1 MSTLGGFTG
10 IEGSTGGLTGTYWTE
25 TALNPNTAAQPLATV
40 YSGAVYAIQAYG
52 GYSVNQQFDTIHR
65 LKETVIGKFD
75 VTGSVEVL
83 MDVRLFNYKIGIYK
97 DAANLN
103 VKNAGGTPDYYT
115 AATDKLNTDSFTLSA
130 NEFVV
135 DMSNNLHTQNI
146 VSVGIF
152 STIYSDFA
160 QYVST
165 YFGLPAVNTQTEYG
179 FATLFSGETGFNPNN
194 GVFDAAAF
202 AGLLY
207 DGSGANPGYTGVD
220 GSGAS
225 ISTLAGSINIAG
237 ITQLLRNAVDS
248 NPFGNRNP
256 TNGTTASD
264 PYDRANYGVTD
275 GFLADDLFFI
285 PSNGFQITLNLAVD
299 QEAYAAPLNN
309 VGLRYDASFGSA
321 TDSSFNA
328 NSRTADQPITGGTN
342 NSISVST
349 STSSSTLIS
358 RTISAPL
365 LIRLANLSNDATYDS
380 LTSYTMY

>member
-1 MSTLGGFTG
+1 MSTGGYTG
-10 IEGSTGGLTGTYWTE
+10 IEGSTGGLTGTYFTE
-25 TALNPNTAAQPLATV
+25 TAVNPNTAGQELATV

-103 VKNAGGTPDYYT
+103 VTNANGTSDYYT
-115 AATDKLNTDSFTLSA
+115 AETDKLSTDSFVISA
-130 NEFVV
+130 NEFAF
-135 DMSNNLHTQNI
+135 DMSNNLGAGNI

-152 STIYSDFA
+152 STIYSDFS
-160 QYVST
+160 QYVYT
-165 YFGLPAVNTQTEYG
+165 YFGLSSASGNDVQG
-179 FATLFSGETGFNPNN
+179 FATLFSGETGFNPNS
-194 GVFDAAAF
+194 GVFDAVAF
-202 AGLLY
+202 GKLLY
-207 DGSGANPGYTGVD
+207 DGSGANPAYTGVD
-220 GSGAS
+220 GSGAA
-225 ISTLAGSINIAG
+225 ISALAGSINIAG

-299 QEAYAAPLNN
+299 QEAYASPMNN
-309 VGLRYDASFGSA
+309 VGPNYDTNFQNSSDASFNG
-321 TDSSFNA
+321 TRPVN
-328 NSRTADQPITGGTN
+328 QPITGGTN
-342 NSISVST
+342 NSTST
-349 STSSSTLIS
+349 STSTSTTTLIT
-358 RTISAPL
+358 RTITAPL
-365 LIRLANLSNDATYDS
+365 LIRLANLTVDVTYNS
-380 LTSYTMY
+380 VSSYTIY

>member
-1 MSTLGGFTG
+1 MATGGNIDIIG
-10 IEGSTGGLTGTYWTE
+10 ATGGLTGTYWSSASVE
-25 TALNPNTAAQPLATV
+25 PNTAGQALATV
-40 YSGAVYAIQAYG
+40 YTGPIYAIQAYG

-103 VKNAGGTPDYYT
+103 VKNAGGTPDFYT
-115 AATDKLNTDSFTLSA
+115 AATDKLNTDSFVLSA

-135 DMSNNLHTQNI
+135 DMKANLGTGNI

-165 YFGLPAVNTQTEYG
+165 YFGLPSVDTQTDYG
-179 FATLFSGETGFNPNN
+179 FATLFSGETGFNPNH

-202 AGLLY
+202 SGLLY
-207 DGSGANPGYTGVD
+207 DGSGANPAYTGVD

-225 ISTLAGSINIAG
+225 ISTLAGSITIAG

-248 NPFGNRNP
+248 NPFGNRNS
-256 TNGTTASD
+256 TSGTTASD

-299 QEAYAAPLNN
+299 QEAFAVPMNN
-309 VGLRYDASFGSA
+309 VGPNYDSSFQNTSDASFSSTRPATQSSA
-321 TDSSFNA
+321 GG
-328 NSRTADQPITGGTN
+328 GGTN

-349 STSSSTLIS
+349 STSSTTLIS

-365 LIRLANLSNDATYDS
+365 LIRLANLSNDATYNS

>member
-1 MSTLGGFTG
+1 MATGGYTG

-25 TALNPNTAAQPLATV
+25 TALNPNTAAQALTTV

-103 VKNAGGTPDYYT
+103 VKNAGGTPDFYT
-115 AATDKLNTDSFTLSA
+115 ASTDQLNTDSFTLSA

-135 DMSNNLHTQNI
+135 DMSNNLGTGNI

-207 DGSGANPGYTGVD
+207 DGSGANPAYTGVD

-248 NPFGNRNP
+248 NPFGNRNS

-299 QEAYAAPLNN
+299 QEAYAVPLNN
-309 VGLRYDASFGSA
+309 VGSAYDTTFQTTSDASF
-321 TDSSFNA
+321 SST
-328 NSRTADQPITGGTN
+328 RPVDQPITGGTN

-365 LIRLANLSNDATYDS
+365 LIRLANLTTDVAYDS

>member
-1 MSTLGGFTG
+1 MATGGYTG

-25 TALNPNTAAQPLATV
+25 TALNPNTAGQALATV

-115 AATDKLNTDSFTLSA
+115 AATDKLNTDSFVISA
-130 NEFVV
+130 NEFAV

-160 QYVST
+160 QYVCT
-165 YFGLPAVNTQTEYG
+165 YFGLPSVGTQTEYG

-202 AGLLY
+202 GKLLY
-207 DGSGANPGYTGVD
+207 DGSGANPAYTGVD
-220 GSGAS
+220 GSGAA
-225 ISTLAGSINIAG
+225 ISALAGSITVAG

-256 TNGTTASD
+256 TSGTTASD

-299 QEAYAAPLNN
+299 QEAYASPLNN
-309 VGLRYDASFGSA
+309 VGSAYDTVFQTTSDASF
-321 TDSSFNA
+321 SST
-328 NSRTADQPITGGTN
+328 RPVTQPITGGTN
-342 NSISVST
+342 NSTSISN
-349 STSSSTLIS
+349 STSSTTLIS

-365 LIRLANLSNDATYDS
+365 LIRLANLSNNAAYDS
-380 LTSYTMY
+380 MTSYTMY